1 MMLDAFLGTLGD
13 TIAAT
18 TQFLLLLVLLV
29 VGWFAY
35 DRLTPYD
42 FNEELVSR
50 DNPAV
55 GIALGGF
62 LLASATALAG
72 TVYGLG
78 TTISIPTMS
87 MLLLSG
93 IEVLALLMLS
103 HFVVDRLI
111 LRRFDVNELLV
122 ERRSLGT
129 GFVLAGA
136 LVGTGLV
143 LNGALSGESDSVL
156 MGLRDIAVYWL
167 VGQTLFVFMGFVFQ
181 WVTPYDVHVEIHERD
196 NVAVGISFGGFLVA
210 SGFLVR
216 AALLNASSRLTE
228 ELSSVLAV
236 LLVGIPLLIASRAI
250 ADRVFMPSS
259 PMSSEVGEQR
269 NTAAASIAAASA
281 VAVALFLLYVVT
293 QCALVQTG
301 NG

>member
-1 MMLDAFLGTLGD
+1 MLDAFLGTLGD
-13 TIAAT
+13 TIAVT
-18 TQFLLLLVLLV
+18 THFLLLLLLLV
-29 VGWFAY
+29 VGWFVY
-35 DRLTPYD
+35 DRLTPYR

-55 GIALGGF
+55 GVALGGF
-62 LLASATALAG
+62 LLAAAIAIAG
-72 TVYGLG
+72 TVHGLG
-78 TTISIPTMS
+78 PALSIPTIS
-87 MLLLSG
+87 MLVLSG
-93 IEVLALLMLS
+93 VEVLALLMLS

-111 LRRFDVNELLV
+111 LRHFDVNELLV
-122 ERRSLGT
+122 EKRSLGT

-136 LVGTGLV
+136 LMGTGLV
-143 LNGALSGESDSVL
+143 LNGALSGESDSML
-156 MGLRDIAVYWL
+156 IGLRDIAVYWL
-167 VGQTLFVFMGFVFQ
+167 VGQALFVFMGFVFQ
-181 WVTPYDVHVEIHERD
+181 WITPYDVHAEIRER
-196 NVAVGISFGGFLVA
+196 NNLAVGISFGGFLVA

-216 AALLNASSRLTE
+216 AALLNASSRLAE

-269 NTAAASIAAASA
+269 NTAAATIAAASA
-281 VAVALFLLYVVT
+281 VAVALFLLYVVS
-293 QCALVQTG
+293 QCALVQVG